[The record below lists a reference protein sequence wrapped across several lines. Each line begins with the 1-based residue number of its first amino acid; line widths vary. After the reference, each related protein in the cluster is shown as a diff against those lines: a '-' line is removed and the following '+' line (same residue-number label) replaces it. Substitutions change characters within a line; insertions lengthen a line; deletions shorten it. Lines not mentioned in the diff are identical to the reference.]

1 MLVRRCA
8 VLLVEPREE
17 LGLDL
22 KSMFSGGGALTASL
36 RWVALAPH
44 LDREVELAA
53 DDVAVL
59 GGVGQTVWQ
68 ERAALERLVGAGA
81 VERLLQLGL
90 LVADAPSVPADVP
103 AGAAADRTADLRDG
117 PLPPALARWRARDEA
132 LRAQHWR
139 PLSAVAHMFSRWRGM
154 HSESGMQFPTFDELL
169 DLYGQPPEP
178 APAITR
184 AGQGA
189 AIALPAPPADA
200 LDDVLLRRYTGR
212 NFDNTAQV
220 PLPVAARLLQR
231 TFGAQDRRMMAPDAW
246 VLKKTSPSAGGL
258 HPCEAYVLAQRIEGV
273 APGLYHYHATAHVLQ
288 PLQALTAE
296 EAHRLA
302 AVAVADQQW
311 FADAPFMVVVAAR
324 VARNFWK
331 YRNHAKALRA
341 VLLDAGHLS
350 QTLYLLATEAGM
362 AGFVTAA
369 INEVELEQA
378 LGLDPLA
385 DMVVAVCGCGP
396 AGPGDYVELRGT

>member
-8 VLLVEPREE
+8 VLLMEPREE

-22 KSMFSGGGALTASL
+22 KSMFSGGSALTASL
-36 RWVALAPH
+36 HWVGLAPH
-44 LDREVELAA
+44 LDREVELSGQ
-53 DDVAVL
+53 DVAAL
-59 GGVGQTVWQ
+59 GDVGQTVWQ
-68 ERAALERLVGAGA
+68 QRSTLESRLGAAA
-81 VERLLQLGL
+81 VERLLELGL
-90 LVADAPSVPADVP
+90 LVAEVEPE
-103 AGAAADRTADLRDG
+103 GASEAA
-117 PLPPALARWRARDEA
+117 PLPPALAHFRARDDA

-154 HSESGMQFPTFDELL
+154 RSESGMQFPTFDELL
-169 DLYGQPPEP
+169 DVYGPPPEP
-178 APAITR
+178 APAMLR
-184 AGQGA
+184 AGHGA
-189 AIALPAPPADA
+189 AIALPPPPADA
-200 LDDVLLRRYTGR
+200 LDEVLLRRYTGR
-212 NFDNTAQV
+212 NFDTASHI
-220 PLPVAARLLQR
+220 PLALAARLLQR
-231 TFGAQDRRMMAPDAW
+231 TFGAQDRRMMAPGAW

-258 HPCEAYVLAQRIEGV
+258 HPCEAYVLAQRIDGV
-273 APGLYHYHATAHVLQ
+273 APGLYHYHATDHVLE
-288 PLQALTAE
+288 PMQALSAD

-302 AVAVADQQW
+302 TVAVADQEW

-369 INEVELEQA
+369 INEAELEQA
-378 LGLDPLA
+378 LGLDPLS

-396 AGPGDYVELRGT
+396 AGPGDYVELRGPG

>member
-8 VLLVEPREE
+8 VLLMEPREE

-59 GGVGQTVWQ
+59 GAVGQTVWQ
-68 ERAALERLVGAGA
+68 ARAALERQVGAGA

-90 LVADAPSVPADVP
+90 LVADVPSAPADVP
-103 AGAAADRTADLRDG
+103 DG
-117 PLPPALARWRARDEA
+117 PLPPALARFRERDDT

-169 DLYGQPPEP
+169 EVYGQPPEP

-200 LDDVLLRRYTGR
+200 LDEVLLRRYTGR
-212 NFDNTAQV
+212 NFDTTAEL

-231 TFGAQDRRMMAPDAW
+231 TFGAQDQRMMAPGAW

-273 APGLYHYHATAHVLQ
+273 APGLYHYHATAHVLE
-288 PLQALTAE
+288 PLRALAAE

-302 AVAVADQQW
+302 ALAVADQQW

-350 QTLYLLATEAGM
+350 QTLYLLAAEAGM

-396 AGPGDYVELRGT
+396 AGPGDYVELRGA

>member
-8 VLLVEPREE
+8 VLLMEPREE

-68 ERAALERLVGAGA
+68 ERAALERQVGAGA

-90 LVADAPSVPADVP
+90 LVADVPSAPADLP
-103 AGAAADRTADLRDG
+103 DAQ
-117 PLPPALARWRARDEA
+117 LPPALAHFRERDDA

-169 DLYGQPPEP
+169 EVYGQPPEP

-189 AIALPAPPADA
+189 AFALPAPPADA

-212 NFDNTAQV
+212 NFDTTAEL

-231 TFGAQDRRMMAPDAW
+231 TFGAQDQRMMAPDAW

-273 APGLYHYHATAHVLQ
+273 APGLYHYHATAHVLE
-288 PLQALTAE
+288 PLQALAAE
-296 EAHRLA
+296 QAHRLA
-302 AVAVADQQW
+302 ALAVADQQW

-396 AGPGDYVELRGT
+396 AGPGDYVELRGA